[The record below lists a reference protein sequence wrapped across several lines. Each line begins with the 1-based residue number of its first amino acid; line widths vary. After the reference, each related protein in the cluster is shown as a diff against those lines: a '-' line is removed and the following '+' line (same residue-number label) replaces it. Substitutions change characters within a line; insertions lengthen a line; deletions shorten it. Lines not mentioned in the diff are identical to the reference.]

1 MDRFLSNT
9 INRVDKK
16 GRVSIPANFR
26 TVLAGQSLIHL
37 ILGLEHPVAEAG
49 GADFMEAN
57 MRRLE
62 KMDPLSEEYEV
73 WSFCL
78 LGDADEIKV
87 DTEGRIILT
96 GHLRAHTGIEDEV
109 AFVGRGHFFQLWEPK
124 RFELYREESRNKARL
139 LRHKLGSNAQTNS
152 PASLEQSATSRAGAH
167 LTAQI
172 GNKEQDT

>member
-26 TVLAGQSLIHL
+26 TVLAGQSSIHL
-37 ILGLEHPVAEAG
+37 IMSVEQPVAEAG
-49 GADFMEAN
+49 GSDFMEMN
-57 MRRLE
+57 LRRL
-62 KMDPLSEEYEV
+62 KMMDPFSEEYEV

-78 LGDADEIKV
+78 LGDAAELKV

-96 GHLRAHTGIEDEV
+96 DQIRAHTGIGEEV
-109 AFVGRGHFFQLWEPK
+109 AFVGRGHFFQLWEPE
-124 RFELYREESRNKARL
+124 RFKTYREEARERVRLMRRN
-139 LRHKLGSNAQTNS
+139 LGSQSQPYS
-152 PASLEQSATSRAGAH
+152 PASLETPDTSRSG
-167 LTAQI
+167 QSSGFQM